1 MVDKAA
7 NEAPLTVGFNIG
19 SKASCSLPAV
29 RKADQLTAIERQGV
43 LRLMWRHTLKEDR
56 CRILG
61 EEWCA
66 KAKGKNGRSPAPLV
80 SETGRATSLVQ
91 LGQMKMPRLASKL
104 AAGYIE
110 SGRGQIGRA
119 HV

>member
-1 MVDKAA
+1 MV
-7 NEAPLTVGFNIG
+7 
-19 SKASCSLPAV
+19 
-29 RKADQLTAIERQGV
+29 
-43 LRLMWRHTLKEDR
+43 RHTLKEAR
-56 CRILG
+56 GRILG

-104 AAGYIE
+104 AAGYIV
-110 SGRGQIGRA
+110 SGRGHIAFRVNGNQPWMADPLMLICFIVLIMRSEE
-119 HV
+119 HTSELQYLMRIP

>member
-1 MVDKAA
+1 
-7 NEAPLTVGFNIG
+7 
-19 SKASCSLPAV
+19 
-29 RKADQLTAIERQGV
+29 
-43 LRLMWRHTLKEDR
+43 MWRHTLKEDR

-66 KAKGKNGRSPAPLV
+66 KAKGKNGRTPAPLV

-104 AAGYIE
+104 AAGYNE
-110 SGRGQIGRA
+110 SGRGRIAFRGSGQQPWMAAPLLPICVRVNIMHA
-119 HV
+119 VTITHFPQRHSK

>member
-1 MVDKAA
+1 
-7 NEAPLTVGFNIG
+7 
-19 SKASCSLPAV
+19 
-29 RKADQLTAIERQGV
+29 
-43 LRLMWRHTLKEDR
+43 MWRHTLKEDR

-110 SGRGQIGRA
+110 SGRGRIEFRVNGNQPWMADPLMLICFIVIIMIA
-119 HV
+119 VTIAIFAKLI

>member
-1 MVDKAA
+1 
-7 NEAPLTVGFNIG
+7 
-19 SKASCSLPAV
+19 
-29 RKADQLTAIERQGV
+29 
-43 LRLMWRHTLKEDR
+43 MWRHTLKEDR

-110 SGRGQIGRA
+110 SGRGRIAFRVTGNQPWMADPLMLICFIVIIMIA
-119 HV
+119 VTIAI